1 MKKTV
6 KGKVYDT
13 ENMEIV
19 KKVTCGEYGDPAGY
33 EEILFAAADGAL
45 FLYGNGGE
53 ASAYKKESLTAMT
66 KAKADA
72 WKKANA

>member
-1 MKKTV
+1 MQKTV

-13 ENMEIV
+13 EKMEIV
-19 KKVTCGEYGDPAGY
+19 KKVTHGEYGDPAGY
-33 EEILFAAADGAL
+33 EEILFAGADGAM

-53 ASAYKKESLTAMT
+53 SSAYKKEALSAMS

-72 WKKANA
+72 WQKVNA

>member
-19 KKVTCGEYGDPAGY
+19 KKVTHGEYGDPTGY
-33 EEILFAAADGAL
+33 EEIMFVGSDGAL
-45 FLYGNGGE
+45 FLYANGGAE
-53 ASAYKKESLTAMT
+53 SPYKAESLTALT

>member
-1 MKKTV
+1 MQKTV

-13 ENMEIV
+13 ETMDIV
-19 KKVTCGEYGDPAGY
+19 KKVTHGEYGDPAGY
-33 EEILFAAADGAL
+33 EEILFSGSDGAM

-53 ASAYKKESLTAMT
+53 SSAYKKESLSAMT

-72 WKKANA
+72 WKKVNA

>member
-13 ENMEIV
+13 ETMEIV
-19 KKVTCGEYGDPAGY
+19 KKVTHGEYGDPAGY
-33 EEILFAAADGAL
+33 EEILFVGADGAQ
-45 FLYGNGGE
+45 FLYAYGGE
-53 ASAYKKESLTAMT
+53 NSQYKTETLTSLT

>member
-6 KGKVYDT
+6 KGKAYDT
-13 ENMEIV
+13 EKMDIV
-19 KKVTCGEYGDPAGY
+19 KKVTHCEYGNPAGY
-33 EEILFAAADGAL
+33 EEILFVAADGAL
-45 FLYGNGGE
+45 FLYANGGPD
-53 ASAYKKESLTAMT
+53 SPYKTESLVALT

>member
-1 MKKTV
+1 MRKTV

-19 KKVTCGEYGDPAGY
+19 KKVTVGDYGDPAGY

-45 FLYGNGGE
+45 FLYANGGE
-53 ASAYKKESLTAMT
+53 ASPHKGESLTAMT

-72 WKKANA
+72 WKKAHA